1 MSDLTN
7 KLQSQLNTV
16 ESALAAEKVARK
28 SASAATADALG
39 TVLGEVKKELTH
51 LIENESKSLA
61 TDLRAD
67 SKSIREVAELQSRLA
82 LARIENYAF
91 TQRGE

>member
-1 MSDLTN
+1 MIESLT

-28 SASAATADALG
+28 SAGVATVDALDA
-39 TVLGEVKKELTH
+39 VLRDLRAELTE
-51 LIENESKSLA
+51 LVANESKSLA
-61 TDLRAD
+61 TDIRAD